1 MPIREKQ
8 PMFNLN
14 YKLVPLAVLASYAA
28 VGQDNPISV
37 SLATKAATYQAL
49 GDAEL
54 EIRISNTS
62 GQPVTVQT
70 IDADPPITPHALN
83 DRGENAII
91 TRPAIK
97 RGDTRNR
104 EFVLS
109 ANEAKRYEVKLRDV
123 LGKEQELPPPSP
135 GAVSLYLY
143 FPIVSYRDGAYKVDL
158 VRSNS
163 VKIQIEPAH

>member
-1 MPIREKQ
+1 
-8 PMFNLN
+8 MFNRN
-14 YKLVPLAVLASYAA
+14 YKLVTLAAFASYAA

-70 IDADPPITPHALN
+70 IDADPPIMPYAVD
-83 DRGENAII
+83 DRVKNAII

-109 ANEAKRYEVKLRDV
+109 ANEAKRYDVKLRDV
-123 LGKEQELPPPSP
+123 LSKEQELPTPSP
-135 GAVSLYLY
+135 GEVSLYVHL
-143 FPIVSYRDGAYKVDL
+143 PIVSYRDGAYKVDV